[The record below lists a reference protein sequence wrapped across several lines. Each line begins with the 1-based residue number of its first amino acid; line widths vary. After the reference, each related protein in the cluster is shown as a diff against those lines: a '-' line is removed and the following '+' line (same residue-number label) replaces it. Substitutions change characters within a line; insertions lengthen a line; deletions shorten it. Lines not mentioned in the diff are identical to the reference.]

1 MIRATR
7 SAGVPPRARLSVLRE
22 FQLLIDN
29 RSIAVPHGVQ
39 RLLALLAVGG
49 HPVARSRVAGQL
61 WLDVPEWRA
70 LGNLRSAL
78 WRLRRIPRTI
88 VRAFDERI
96 SLDPEVEVDLEEL
109 IELSVRIL
117 AGPDRPALGR
127 LPQLVEATEIL
138 PGWGDEWLV
147 VERERFRE
155 LRLHALERACESL
168 LDMGNAPSALDAA
181 LAAVEAEP
189 FRESAQRLLVRVHL
203 QEGNRADALRAYLA
217 YRDLV
222 RRELGIEP
230 SDLME
235 ALVAPLPHRSSVA
248 STRG

>member
-7 SAGVPPRARLSVLRE
+7 SAGVSPRARLSLLRE
-22 FQLLIDN
+22 FQLLIGN

-49 HPVARSRVAGQL
+49 HPMTRSRVAGQL
-61 WLDVPEWRA
+61 WPDVPEWRA

-78 WRLRRIPRTI
+78 WRLRRIPATI
-88 VRAFDERI
+88 VRTFDERI

-109 IELSVRIL
+109 IELSVRML
-117 AGPDRPALGR
+117 ADPDKVVLGR
-127 LPQLVEATEIL
+127 LSQLVQATEVL
-138 PGWGDEWLV
+138 PDWGDEWLI

-168 LDMGNAPSALDAA
+168 LDMDDAPSALDAA

-203 QEGNRADALRAYLA
+203 SEGNRADALRAYLA

-222 RRELGIEP
+222 HRELGIEP

-235 ALVAPLPHRSSVA
+235 ALVAPLPHRSGVA
-248 STRG
+248 TTRP